1 MEYGY
6 ILLKN
11 HNILNNIKYEVG
23 KRYKFNSE
31 KNFIYYRKQ
40 LNEIDIFWDYDK
52 IYKIKNFDNDGY
64 LINDFKILQ
73 EINYKKLLNS
83 ENENEQLISAIK
95 NKEESVL
102 NKFSHSDGYD
112 KVMTIIKSGVYQYL
126 DNIVKNQ
133 NEFIISYLIKMKG
146 YNKYLDNLVHY
157 DSKNIK
163 IEIADIGRPQD
174 LDILVYD
181 EDSNVVQN
189 VLLNGRIKDINK
201 HIKDS
206 SLTITII
213 QTGID
218 KYLDKFVNSENLNIK
233 YFIAEQGRKCDLDV
247 LIHDKNETIKKVVA
261 RNGYDDHLNILAKEK
276 NPKIN
281 PIINRLIGKRE

>member
-1 MEYGY
+1 MKYGY

-31 KNFIYYRKQ
+31 KNFIYCHKQ

-102 NKFSHSDGYD
+102 DKLVSSDEYD
-112 KVMTIIKSGVYQYL
+112 KIKAIIKSGVPKYL
-126 DNIVKNQ
+126 DNIVKNK

-261 RNGYDDHLNILAKEK
+261 RHGFDEHLDILTKEK
-276 NPKIN
+276 NHKIN
-281 PIINRLIGKRE
+281 QIINRLRGKRE

>member
-31 KNFIYYRKQ
+31 KNFIYCHKR
-40 LNEIDIFWDYDK
+40 LNEIDNFWDYDK
-52 IYKIKNFDNDGY
+52 IYKIKNFDNDDY

-102 NKFSHSDGYD
+102 DKFSHSDEYD

-126 DNIVKNQ
+126 DNIVKNK

-146 YNKYLDNLVHY
+146 YNKYLDNLVY
-157 DSKNIK
+157 YNSKNIK
-163 IEIADIGRPQD
+163 IEIADIGRPTD
-174 LDILVYD
+174 LDVLVYD

-206 SLTITII
+206 SLTIPII

-218 KYLDKFVNSENLNIK
+218 KYLDKFVNSEDLNIK
-233 YFIAEQGRKCDLDV
+233 YFIAEQGRKCDLGV

-261 RNGYDDHLNILAKEK
+261 RHGFDEHLDILTKEK
-276 NPKIN
+276 NHKIN
-281 PIINRLIGKRE
+281 QIINRLRGKKE

>member
-6 ILLKN
+6 ILLKK

-31 KNFIYYRKQ
+31 KNFIYCHKQ
-40 LNEIDIFWDYDK
+40 LDEIDNFWDYDK

-102 NKFSHSDGYD
+102 NKFSHSDEYD

-174 LDILVYD
+174 LDVLVYD

-206 SLTITII
+206 SFTIPII

-218 KYLDKFVNSENLNIK
+218 KYLDKFVNSEDLNIK

-247 LIHDKNETIKKVVA
+247 LIHDKNETIKKVVT
-261 RNGYDDHLNILAKEK
+261 RHGFDEHLDILAKEK

-281 PIINRLIGKRE
+281 KIINRLR

>member
-31 KNFIYYRKQ
+31 KNFIYCHKQ
-40 LNEIDIFWDYDK
+40 LNEIDNFWDYDK
-52 IYKIKNFDNDGY
+52 IYKIKNYDNDFY

-102 NKFSHSDGYD
+102 NKFSHSDEYD
-112 KVMTIIKSGVYQYL
+112 KVITIIKSGVYQYL

-163 IEIADIGRPQD
+163 IEIADIGRPTD
-174 LDILVYD
+174 LDVLVYD

-206 SLTITII
+206 SLTIPII

-218 KYLDKFVNSENLNIK
+218 KYLDKFANSEDLNIK

-247 LIHDKNETIKKVVA
+247 LIHDKNETIKKIVA

-281 PIINRLIGKRE
+281 PIINRLRGKRE

>member
-31 KNFIYYRKQ
+31 KNFIYCHKQ
-40 LNEIDIFWDYDK
+40 LNEIDNFWDYDK
-52 IYKIKNFDNDGY
+52 IYKIKNFDNDCY

-102 NKFSHSDGYD
+102 DKLVSSDEYD

-126 DNIVKNQ
+126 DNIVKNK

-146 YNKYLDNLVHY
+146 Y
-157 DSKNIK
+157 
-163 IEIADIGRPQD
+163 
-174 LDILVYD
+174 
-181 EDSNVVQN
+181 
-189 VLLNGRIKDINK
+189 
-201 HIKDS
+201 
-206 SLTITII
+206 
-213 QTGID
+213 
-218 KYLDKFVNSENLNIK
+218 
-233 YFIAEQGRKCDLDV
+233 
-247 LIHDKNETIKKVVA
+247 
-261 RNGYDDHLNILAKEK
+261 
-276 NPKIN
+276 
-281 PIINRLIGKRE
+281 

>member
-31 KNFIYYRKQ
+31 KNFIYCHKQ

-102 NKFSHSDGYD
+102 DKLVSSDEYD
-112 KVMTIIKSGVYQYL
+112 KIMAIIKSGVPKYL
-126 DNIVKNQ
+126 DNIVKNK

-146 YNKYLDNLVHY
+146 YNKYLDNLVYY

-163 IEIADIGRPQD
+163 IEIADIGRPTD
-174 LDILVYD
+174 LDVLVYD

-206 SLTITII
+206 SLTIPII

-218 KYLDKFVNSENLNIK
+218 KYLDKFVNSEDLNIK

-247 LIHDKNETIKKVVA
+247 LIHDKKEIIKKVVA
-261 RNGYDDHLNILAKEK
+261 RHGFDEHLDILKTIVK
-276 NPKIN
+276 KSPK
-281 PIINRLIGKRE
+281 L

>member
-31 KNFIYYRKQ
+31 KNFIYCYKQ
-40 LNEIDIFWDYDK
+40 LNEIDNFWDYDK
-52 IYKIKNFDNDGY
+52 IYKIKNYDNDFY

-102 NKFSHSDGYD
+102 DKFSHSDEYD

-126 DNIVKNQ
+126 DNIVKNK
-133 NEFIISYLIKMKG
+133 NEFIISHLIKMKG
-146 YNKYLDNLVHY
+146 YNKYLDNLAY
-157 DSKNIK
+157 YNSKNIK
-163 IEIADIGRPQD
+163 IEIADIGRPTD
-174 LDILVYD
+174 LDVLVYD

-206 SLTITII
+206 SLTIPII

-218 KYLDKFVNSENLNIK
+218 KYLDKFVNSEDLNIK

-247 LIHDKNETIKKVVA
+247 LVHDKNETIKKVVSCH
-261 RNGYDDHLNILAKEK
+261 GHDDHLDILAKEK

-281 PIINRLIGKRE
+281 QIINRLRGKRE

>member
-31 KNFIYYRKQ
+31 KNFIYCHKQ
-40 LNEIDIFWDYDK
+40 LNEIDNFWDYDK
-52 IYKIKNFDNDGY
+52 IYKIKNFDNDCY

-102 NKFSHSDGYD
+102 NKFSHSDEYD

-126 DNIVKNQ
+126 DNIVKNK

-146 YNKYLDNLVHY
+146 Y
-157 DSKNIK
+157 
-163 IEIADIGRPQD
+163 
-174 LDILVYD
+174 
-181 EDSNVVQN
+181 
-189 VLLNGRIKDINK
+189 
-201 HIKDS
+201 
-206 SLTITII
+206 
-213 QTGID
+213 
-218 KYLDKFVNSENLNIK
+218 
-233 YFIAEQGRKCDLDV
+233 
-247 LIHDKNETIKKVVA
+247 
-261 RNGYDDHLNILAKEK
+261 
-276 NPKIN
+276 
-281 PIINRLIGKRE
+281 

>member
-11 HNILNNIKYEVG
+11 HNILNNIKYKVG

-31 KNFIYYRKQ
+31 KKFIYCYKQ
-40 LNEIDIFWDYDK
+40 LNEIEIFWDYDK

-102 NKFSHSDGYD
+102 DKLVSSDEYD
-112 KVMTIIKSGVYQYL
+112 KIMTIIKSGVYQYL
-126 DNIVKNQ
+126 DNIVKNK
-133 NEFIISYLIKMKG
+133 NEFIISYLIKIKG

-163 IEIADIGRPQD
+163 IEIADIGRPTD
-174 LDILVYD
+174 LDVLVYD

-206 SLTITII
+206 SLTIPII

-218 KYLDKFVNSENLNIK
+218 KYLDKFANSEDLNIK

-247 LIHDKNETIKKVVA
+247 LIHDKNETIKK
-261 RNGYDDHLNILAKEK
+261 NCCTQWL
-276 NPKIN
+276 
-281 PIINRLIGKRE
+281 

>member
-6 ILLKN
+6 ILLRK
-11 HNILNNIKYEVG
+11 HNILNNIKYDVG
-23 KRYKFNSE
+23 KRYKFNS
-31 KNFIYYRKQ
+31 KHFIYCEKQ
-40 LNEIDIFWDYDK
+40 LNEINNFWDYDK
-52 IYKIKNFDNDGY
+52 IYKIKNYDNDY
-64 LINDFKILQ
+64 LTSDFKILC

-102 NKFSHSDGYD
+102 NKFSHSDEYD

-133 NEFIISYLIKMKG
+133 NDFIISCLIKTKG
-146 YNKYLDNLVHY
+146 YNKYLDNFVHY
-157 DSKNIK
+157 DNKNIK
-163 IEIADIGRPQD
+163 IEIAAIGRPQD

-181 EDSNVVQN
+181 ENSNVVQN
-189 VLLNGRIKDINK
+189 VLLNGRTKDINK

-206 SLTITII
+206 SLTVSII

-218 KYLDKFVNSENLNIK
+218 KYLDKFVNSENINIR
-233 YFIAEQGRKCDLDV
+233 YFIAEQGRKCDLDILV
-247 LIHDKNETIKKVVA
+247 HNKEKLVKKTVA
-261 RNGYDDHLNILAKEK
+261 RHGFDEHLDILAKEK
-276 NPKIN
+276 NPSLN
-281 PIINRLIGKRE
+281 QIINKLRGNK

>member
-31 KNFIYYRKQ
+31 KNFIYCHKQ
-40 LNEIDIFWDYDK
+40 LNEIDNFWDYDK
-52 IYKIKNFDNDGY
+52 IYKIKNYDNDFY

-102 NKFSHSDGYD
+102 DKFSHSDEYD

-126 DNIVKNQ
+126 DNIVKNK

-146 YNKYLDNLVHY
+146 YNKYLDNLVY
-157 DSKNIK
+157 YNSKNIK
-163 IEIADIGRPQD
+163 IEIADIGRPTD
-174 LDILVYD
+174 LNVLVYD

-206 SLTITII
+206 SLTIPII

-218 KYLDKFVNSENLNIK
+218 KYLDKFVNSEDLNIK
-233 YFIAEQGRKCDLDV
+233 YFIAEQGRKCDLGV

-261 RNGYDDHLNILAKEK
+261 RHGFDEHLDILTKEK
-276 NPKIN
+276 NHKIN
-281 PIINRLIGKRE
+281 QIINRLRGKRE

>member
-6 ILLKN
+6 ILLKK
-11 HNILNNIKYEVG
+11 HNILNNIKYEIG

-31 KNFIYYRKQ
+31 KNFIYCHKQ
-40 LNEIDIFWDYDK
+40 LNEIEIFWDYDK
-52 IYKIKNFDNDGY
+52 IYKIKNYDNNY
-64 LINDFKILQ
+64 LTSDFKILC

-102 NKFSHSDGYD
+102 DEFSHSDEYD

-126 DNIVKNQ
+126 DDIVKNK

-146 YNKYLDNLVHY
+146 YNKYLDNLVY
-157 DSKNIK
+157 YNSKNIK
-163 IEIADIGRPQD
+163 IEIADIGRPTD
-174 LDILVYD
+174 LDVLVYD
-181 EDSNVVQN
+181 ENSNVVQN

-206 SLTITII
+206 SLTIPII

-218 KYLDKFVNSENLNIK
+218 KYLDKFVNSEVLNIK

-261 RNGYDDHLNILAKEK
+261 RHGFDEHLDILAKEK

-281 PIINRLIGKRE
+281 KIINRLR

>member
-31 KNFIYYRKQ
+31 KNFIYCHKQ
-40 LNEIDIFWDYDK
+40 LNEIDNFWDYDK

-102 NKFSHSDGYD
+102 DKFSHSDEYD
-112 KVMTIIKSGVYQYL
+112 KVITIIKSGVYQYL
-126 DNIVKNQ
+126 DNIVKNK

-146 YNKYLDNLVHY
+146 YNKYLDNLVY
-157 DSKNIK
+157 YNSKNIK
-163 IEIADIGRPQD
+163 IEIADIGRPTD
-174 LDILVYD
+174 LDVLVYD

-206 SLTITII
+206 SLTIPII

-218 KYLDKFVNSENLNIK
+218 KYLDKFVNSEDLNIK

-261 RNGYDDHLNILAKEK
+261 RHGFDEHLDILAKEK

-281 PIINRLIGKRE
+281 KIINRLRGKRE

>member
-6 ILLKN
+6 ILLKK

-31 KNFIYYRKQ
+31 KNFIYCHKQ
-40 LNEIDIFWDYDK
+40 LNEIDNFWDYDK
-52 IYKIKNFDNDGY
+52 IYKIKNFDNDDY

-95 NKEESVL
+95 NKEESILDKLV
-102 NKFSHSDGYD
+102 FSDEYD
-112 KVMTIIKSGVYQYL
+112 KIMTIIKSGVPKYL
-126 DNIVKNQ
+126 DNIVKNK

-146 YNKYLDNLVHY
+146 YNKYLDNLVY
-157 DSKNIK
+157 YNSKNIK
-163 IEIADIGRPQD
+163 IEIADIGRPTD
-174 LDILVYD
+174 LDVLVYD

-206 SLTITII
+206 SLTIPII

-218 KYLDKFVNSENLNIK
+218 KYLDKFVNSEDLNIK

-261 RNGYDDHLNILAKEK
+261 RHGFDEHLDILTKEK
-276 NPKIN
+276 NHKIN
-281 PIINRLIGKRE
+281 QIINRLRGKRE

>member
-31 KNFIYYRKQ
+31 KNFIYCNKQ
-40 LNEIDIFWDYDK
+40 LNEIDNFWDYDK
-52 IYKIKNFDNDGY
+52 IYKIKNYDNDFY

-102 NKFSHSDGYD
+102 NKFSHSDEYD
-112 KVMTIIKSGVYQYL
+112 KVITIIKSGVYQYL
-126 DNIVKNQ
+126 DDIVKNK

-146 YNKYLDNLVHY
+146 YNKYLDNLVY
-157 DSKNIK
+157 YNSKNIK
-163 IEIADIGRPQD
+163 IEIADIGRPTD
-174 LDILVYD
+174 LDVLVYD

-206 SLTITII
+206 SLTISII

-218 KYLDKFVNSENLNIK
+218 KYLDKFVNSGNLNIK

-247 LIHDKNETIKKVVA
+247 LIHDKKEIIKKVVA
-261 RNGYDDHLNILAKEK
+261 RHGFDEHLDILTKE
-276 NPKIN
+276 NNHKIN
-281 PIINRLIGKRE
+281 QIINRLRGKRE

>member
-31 KNFIYYRKQ
+31 KNFIYCHKQ
-40 LNEIDIFWDYDK
+40 LDEIDNFWDYDK
-52 IYKIKNFDNDGY
+52 IYKIKNYDNDFY

-102 NKFSHSDGYD
+102 DKLVYSDEYD
-112 KVMTIIKSGVYQYL
+112 KIMTIIKSGVPKYL
-126 DNIVKNQ
+126 DNIVKNK

-146 YNKYLDNLVHY
+146 YNKYLDNLVYY

-163 IEIADIGRPQD
+163 IEIADIGRPT
-174 LDILVYD
+174 
-181 EDSNVVQN
+181 DSNVVQN

-206 SLTITII
+206 SLTIPII

-218 KYLDKFVNSENLNIK
+218 KYLDKFVNSEDLNIK

-247 LIHDKNETIKKVVA
+247 LIHDKKEIIKKVVA
-261 RNGYDDHLNILAKEK
+261 RHGFDEHLDILTKEK
-276 NPKIN
+276 NHKIN
-281 PIINRLIGKRE
+281 QIINRLRGKRE

>member
-31 KNFIYYRKQ
+31 KNFIYCHKR
-40 LNEIDIFWDYDK
+40 LNEIDNFWDYDK
-52 IYKIKNFDNDGY
+52 IYKIKNFDNDDY

-102 NKFSHSDGYD
+102 DKLVFSDEYD
-112 KVMTIIKSGVYQYL
+112 KIMTIIKSGVPKYL
-126 DNIVKNQ
+126 DNIVKNK

-146 YNKYLDNLVHY
+146 YNKYLDNLVYY

-163 IEIADIGRPQD
+163 IEIADIGRPTD
-174 LDILVYD
+174 LDVLVYD

-206 SLTITII
+206 SLTIPII

-218 KYLDKFVNSENLNIK
+218 KYLDKFVNSEDLNIK

-247 LIHDKNETIKKVVA
+247 LIHDKKEIIKKVVA
-261 RNGYDDHLNILAKEK
+261 RHGFDEHLDILTKEK
-276 NPKIN
+276 NHKIN
-281 PIINRLIGKRE
+281 QIINRLRGKRE

>member
-31 KNFIYYRKQ
+31 KNFIYCYKQ
-40 LNEIDIFWDYDK
+40 LNEIDNFWDYDK
-52 IYKIKNFDNDGY
+52 IYKIKNYDDDFY

-102 NKFSHSDGYD
+102 DKFSHSDEYD

-126 DNIVKNQ
+126 DNIVKNK

-146 YNKYLDNLVHY
+146 YNKYLDNLVYY

-163 IEIADIGRPQD
+163 IEIADIGRPTD
-174 LDILVYD
+174 LDVLVYD

-206 SLTITII
+206 SLTIPII
-213 QTGID
+213 QTGIN
-218 KYLDKFVNSENLNIK
+218 KYLDKFVNSEDLNIK

-247 LIHDKNETIKKVVA
+247 LIHDKKEIIKKVVA
-261 RNGYDDHLNILAKEK
+261 RHGFDEHLDILTKEK
-276 NPKIN
+276 NHKIN
-281 PIINRLIGKRE
+281 QIINRLRGKRE

>member
-31 KNFIYYRKQ
+31 KNFIYCHKL
-40 LNEIDIFWDYDK
+40 LNEIDNFWDYDK
-52 IYKIKNFDNDGY
+52 IYKIKNFDNDCY

-102 NKFSHSDGYD
+102 DKFSHSDEYD

-126 DNIVKNQ
+126 DNIVKNK

-146 YNKYLDNLVHY
+146 YNKYLDNLVY
-157 DSKNIK
+157 YNSKNIK
-163 IEIADIGRPQD
+163 IEIADIGRPKD
-174 LDILVYD
+174 LDVLVYD

-189 VLLNGRIKDINK
+189 VLLNGRIKNINK

-206 SLTITII
+206 SLTIPII

-218 KYLDKFVNSENLNIK
+218 KYLDKFVNSEDLNIK

-247 LIHDKNETIKKVVA
+247 LINDKNETIKKVVA
-261 RNGYDDHLNILAKEK
+261 RHGFDEHLDILAKEK
-276 NPKIN
+276 NHKIN
-281 PIINRLIGKRE
+281 QIINRLRGKRE

>member
-31 KNFIYYRKQ
+31 KNFIYCHKQ
-40 LNEIDIFWDYDK
+40 LNEIDNFWDYDK
-52 IYKIKNFDNDGY
+52 IYKIKNYDNDFY

-102 NKFSHSDGYD
+102 NKFSHSDEYD

-163 IEIADIGRPQD
+163 IEIADIGRPKD
-174 LDILVYD
+174 LNKLINYISNILI
-181 EDSNVVQN
+181 SS
-189 VLLNGRIKDINK
+189 VLNNKRYKDIDK
-201 HIKDS
+201 IIKRGYSDEY
-206 SLTITII
+206 IMN
-213 QTGID
+213 TGVD
-218 KYLDKFVNSENLNIK
+218 KYLDMYIK
-233 YFIAEQGRKCDLDV
+233 NRDDCYIPFATEDAIFRKKDLDII
-247 LIHDKNETIKKVVA
+247 LSLNRKNDIVIANYGFDEHLDYLSKHSEDEYCLEFIRELPTI
-261 RNGYDDHLNILAKEK
+261 
-276 NPKIN
+276 
-281 PIINRLIGKRE
+281 

>member
-1 MEYGY
+1 MKYGY
-6 ILLKN
+6 ILLKK

-31 KNFIYYRKQ
+31 KNFIYCHKQ
-40 LNEIDIFWDYDK
+40 LNEIDNFWDYDK

-83 ENENEQLISAIK
+83 ENKNEQLISAIK

-102 NKFSHSDGYD
+102 DKLVSSDEYD
-112 KVMTIIKSGVYQYL
+112 KIMTIIKSGVPKYL
-126 DNIVKNQ
+126 DNIVKNK

-146 YNKYLDNLVHY
+146 YNKYLDNLVY
-157 DSKNIK
+157 YNSKNIK
-163 IEIADIGRPQD
+163 IEIADVGRPTD
-174 LDILVYD
+174 LDVLVYD

-206 SLTITII
+206 SLTIPII

-218 KYLDKFVNSENLNIK
+218 KYLDKFVNSEDLNIK
-233 YFIAEQGRKCDLDV
+233 YFIAEQGRKCDLGV

-261 RNGYDDHLNILAKEK
+261 RHGFDEHLNILTKEK
-276 NPKIN
+276 NHKIN
-281 PIINRLIGKRE
+281 QIINRLRGKRE